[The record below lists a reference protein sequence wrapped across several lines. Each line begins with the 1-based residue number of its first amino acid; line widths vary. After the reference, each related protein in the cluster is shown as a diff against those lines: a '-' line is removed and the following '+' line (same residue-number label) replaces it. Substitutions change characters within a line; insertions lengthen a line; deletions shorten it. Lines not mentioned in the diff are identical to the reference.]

1 MGLLYD
7 ETILDTGLFSC
18 TDTVLLT
25 EASLE
30 NAQTFR
36 LVLQPVCSVPALY
49 TGFLLPAQAANTVT
63 VQGKVMSGT
72 TGSLLL
78 LDTPQGKMEIKID
91 NATDT
96 TAGKILLP
104 DQAISVTVTGG
115 SDGYLHATK
124 ISTGNQIGNGL

>member
-1 MGLLYD
+1 MKMHKHFG
-7 ETILDTGLFSC
+7 
-18 TDTVLLT
+18 
-25 EASLE
+25 
-30 NAQTFR
+30 
-36 LVLQPVCSVPALY
+36 LVLTACLVLSLLFTPA
-49 TGFLLPAQAANTVT
+49 FLLPAQAANTVT

-104 DQAISVTVTGG
+104 DQDVYKRQVQRTSVPTNHRCISL
-115 SDGYLHATK
+115 S
-124 ISTGNQIGNGL
+124 SFP